1 MLTILAAVFVFG
13 VLVTVHEFGHF
24 ITAKLTGMRVDEF
37 AIGFGPKLYQ
47 QKDGD
52 TLYSLRAI
60 PLGGY
65 NKIAGMDPDDP
76 PEPGTFKSKPI
87 PSRMLVILAGAL
99 MNFLLGFLIVLILT
113 LPQTQGTE
121 PVIQGFADG
130 FPSQGES
137 MLMKGDRI
145 LSIDGY
151 RVLLT
156 SDVTTGLSLGTDT
169 SYDIVVQRNGEKKE
183 LHDVKLEPAEYDG
196 VQRYGVDFTV
206 KQLTVV
212 DKVKNAV
219 YRSYDYAR
227 LVWISLKQLVSGQV
241 GIDQMSG
248 PVGVTDVLVQTAQ
261 SSMTS
266 FFLLI
271 AFISINLGVMNLL
284 PLPALDGGRLLFV
297 LIELIARKPVPRK
310 YEGYIHFGGFAILM
324 LLMVYVTWQDILRL
338 LGVA

>member
-1 MLTILAAVFVFG
+1 
-13 VLVTVHEFGHF
+13 
-24 ITAKLTGMRVDEF
+24 
-37 AIGFGPKLYQ
+37 
-47 QKDGD
+47 
-52 TLYSLRAI
+52 
-60 PLGGY
+60 
-65 NKIAGMDPDDP
+65 
-76 PEPGTFKSKPI
+76 
-87 PSRMLVILAGAL
+87 
-99 MNFLLGFLIVLILT
+99 MNFLLGFLFVLILV
-113 LPQTQGTE
+113 LPQTEGTE

-183 LHDVKLEPAEYDG
+183 LHDVKLEPAEYNG

-227 LVWISLKQLVSGQV
+227 LVWISLKPLVSGQV

-297 LIELIARKPVPRK
+297 LIELIARRPVPRK

-338 LGVA
+338 LGAA

>member
-1 MLTILAAVFVFG
+1 MTILTVILAILALAVWSSSMCRTLHGWQRRRCACVEFWVGRVRPSHTRKSARRISSCVFCRSAAPASWKAR
-13 VLVTVHEFGHF
+13 TPSQ
-24 ITAKLTGMRVDEF
+24 D
-37 AIGFGPKLYQ
+37 Q
-47 QKDGD
+47 
-52 TLYSLRAI
+52 
-60 PLGGY
+60 
-65 NKIAGMDPDDP
+65 
-76 PEPGTFKSKPI
+76 PGTLAGAPI
-87 PSRMLVILAGAL
+87 GWRALILAAGAL
-99 MNFLLGFLIVLILT
+99 MNFLLGFLIVLILV
-113 LPQTQGTE
+113 LPQTEGTE

-284 PLPALDGGRLLFV
+284 PLPHWTAGRLLFV
-297 LIELIARKPVPRK
+297 HLN
-310 YEGYIHFGGFAILM
+310 
-324 LLMVYVTWQDILRL
+324 
-338 LGVA
+338 